1 MMVLLLILYMKINN
15 RKEEMIQIYNGYT
28 TCRLANELY
37 NNDNFVTVQLATE
50 NIVLKRLNRIEH
62 MLI

>member
-1 MMVLLLILYMKINN
+1 MKINN
-15 RKEEMIQIYNGYT
+15 RKEEMIQIYNGCT
-28 TCRLANELY
+28 TCRLLANELY